1 MMYESI
7 QKSTVDRKKGRFILL
22 VQGPLSTLVE
32 NSFFI
37 LGDRV
42 TDGRI
47 SSKEPFTD
55 RAM

>member
-7 QKSTVDRKKGRFILL
+7 QKSIVDRKKGRFILL
-22 VQGPLSTLVE
+22 VQGPLSTLVV
-32 NSFFI
+32 NSFFM